1 MKRLTKQQIINL
13 QKLLIDR
20 YSGTHGICDE
30 GLLASALNA
39 PFQTFSGNEL
49 YPDITEKVAR
59 LGFGL
64 IQGHAFIDGNK
75 RIGTHAMLIF
85 LQLNKVSIKYSDNEL
100 IKMIL
105 DIASGSA
112 DCKHL
117 SDWLMEHQEK

>member
-49 YPDITEKVAR
+49 YPDITEKAAR

-64 IQGHAFIDGNK
+64 IQGHAFVDGNK
-75 RIGTHAMLIF
+75 RNRNSCHAYIF
-85 LQLNKVSIKYSDNEL
+85 TAQQS
-100 IKMIL
+100 
-105 DIASGSA
+105 
-112 DCKHL
+112 
-117 SDWLMEHQEK
+117 EHKIFGQ